1 MKNKGYAIFFLGGGE
16 GGGGAHKVHDGKCG
30 SGV

>member
-1 MKNKGYAIFFLGGGE
+1 MKNKGYAIFFWG

-30 SGV
+30 SSV

>member
-1 MKNKGYAIFFLGGGE
+1 MKNKGYAIFVFFLGG